1 VVDDSL
7 TPPPPPVENLTKVAT
22 TGIDVLD
29 GGAGNDT
36 LDGGAGIDRLL
47 GGIGNDTFVFDGADI
62 AGRSGLID
70 GGAGFDAFSV
80 TGAAT
85 VNTEGARVT
94 GVEAV
99 VVASTDTAAQTV
111 IVNLDE
117 VAAEST
123 NGTGADANVFLAL
136 LGGGSDTLDFTGTG
150 WTQTASLQNVDAGTT
165 LPTGAVALG
174 AAEAAV
180 VNAIWGSQAIDP
192 ATGLGPAVGLDL
204 YVFTKGA
211 QIVTVWTDAETV
223 I

>member
-1 VVDDSL
+1 M
-7 TPPPPPVENLTKVAT
+7 
-22 TGIDVLD
+22 
-29 GGAGNDT
+29 
-36 LDGGAGIDRLL
+36 
-47 GGIGNDTFVFDGADI
+47 FDGADI

-117 VAAEST
+117 LAAESN
-123 NGTGADANVFLAL
+123 NGAGADANVFLAL

-150 WTQTASLQNVDAGTT
+150 WTLTASLPMSTPGTT
-165 LPTGAVALG
+165 LPDGAVLLG

-180 VNAIWGSQAIDP
+180 STPSGAVRRSTRRP
-192 ATGLGPAVGLDL
+192 ASARPSASTSTCSPRARRSSPCGRTP
-204 YVFTKGA
+204 KP
-211 QIVTVWTDAETV
+211 
-223 I
+223 